1 MFEICFKNEFGNLLL
16 CGAGGLLEPVS
27 VSGLARPETADK
39 TAVFG
44 FLPGQ
49 KCLISRDKARVIT
62 IEGHVFGDYR
72 RVSDACRL
80 LYTPGTLTFKNA
92 FIERAIAA
100 RCTAVSDRKLLDT
113 GGYFLKITF
122 VCDNPYFH
130 DPHPTIVPV
139 YSRIPLM
146 QSDFTLPCTISRRI
160 TEGMCPNPGQVSAE
174 PILTITNHGEA
185 QTGFTIKNLTTG
197 VDLEINA
204 AVPVGETITISVP
217 DRTITNTNG
226 QSLLKNLAESSY
238 ISDFYLQIGN
248 NLLEFISN
256 GDIRCTCTYQV
267 NYIESI
273 L

>member
-49 KCLISRDKARVIT
+49 KCLISRDKARRIT
-62 IEGHVFGDYR
+62 IEGHAFGDYR
-72 RVSDACRL
+72 RVANACRV
-80 LYTPGTLTFKNA
+80 LYAPGVLTLKNA
-92 FIERAIAA
+92 FTERAIAA
-100 RCTAVSDRKLLDT
+100 RCISVSDKKQLDS
-113 GGYFLKITF
+113 GGYFVKIDF

-130 DPHPTIVPV
+130 DPSPVTVPV
-139 YSRIPLM
+139 YSRLSLLESP
-146 QSDFTLPCTISRRI
+146 FTLPCTISRRV
-160 TEGMCPNPGQVSAE
+160 TEGVCPNPGQVAAE

-197 VDLEINA
+197 VDLEVNT
-204 AVPVGETITISVP
+204 AVPAKEVITISVP

-226 QSLLKNLAESSY
+226 QSLLKYIADTSY

-248 NLLEFISN
+248 NNLKFISN
-256 GDIRCTCTYQV
+256 GDIRCVCTYQV